1 MEQSK
6 VMVSKCGV
14 QNQCPAIKGL
24 WGFHVSQDR
33 SKRKPIVIR
42 HRGCQP
48 TFLGELVVWPVMRGA
63 LRSIRELREIL
74 PA

>member
-6 VMVSKCGV
+6 AVVSKCGV

-33 SKRKPIVIR
+33 SKRKAIVIR

-48 TFLGELVVWPVMRGA
+48 TFLGELVVWPVMRGV
-63 LRSIRELREIL
+63 LRSAHDLRL
-74 PA
+74 MLTA

>member
-1 MEQSK
+1 MDMSK
-6 VMVSKCGV
+6 VGV
-14 QNQCPAIKGL
+14 KNQCPAIKGL
-24 WGFHVSQDR
+24 WGFHVSQSAQR
-33 SKRKPIVIR
+33 QRKPIVIR

-48 TFLGELVVWPVMRGA
+48 TFLGELVVWPVKRGR